1 MSNISSM
8 RKNYFF
14 SSLLFLFFG
23 FIASATALDYPTKA
37 VRFIVSFPAGG
48 NADLI
53 SRLVAQGL
61 SNALGKPFV
70 IDNRGGAGGIVAE
83 EITAKSSPDGYTMLE
98 VSIAHVVNPNLNI
111 KVPYDPIKDLAPISV
126 VASVPNVLVVHNSVN
141 AKTVSEL
148 IALAKAKPNQLNYAS
163 SQGTSLHLCA
173 ALFTKLTG
181 VNIFEINYK
190 SGALAIPDLEG
201 GRVQMAFS
209 SISTAISVVKYGRIR
224 ALAVT
229 SAQRSKVI
237 PDLPTSAEFVPGYE
251 MTGWQAILVPAG
263 TPVQLI
269 NRLSTNIA
277 SIIRQPEMQDR
288 LISIGA
294 DPVGSSAEEFSR
306 FRMSEFKKM
315 TDLMVKV
322 DFKKD

>member
-1 MSNISSM
+1 M

-181 VNIFEINYK
+181 VNIFEINY
-190 SGALAIPDLEG
+190 
-201 GRVQMAFS
+201 
-209 SISTAISVVKYGRIR
+209 
-224 ALAVT
+224 
-229 SAQRSKVI
+229 
-237 PDLPTSAEFVPGYE
+237 
-251 MTGWQAILVPAG
+251 
-263 TPVQLI
+263 
-269 NRLSTNIA
+269 
-277 SIIRQPEMQDR
+277 
-288 LISIGA
+288 
-294 DPVGSSAEEFSR
+294 
-306 FRMSEFKKM
+306 
-315 TDLMVKV
+315 
-322 DFKKD
+322 